1 MSSQRA
7 AGAALIKTHIK
18 CVCNELLEEMWNTRG
33 ITSCRRKEN
42 VSSFRHKAQEDES
55 SLSVGMLIS
64 DRRKSALNKVTVLS
78 ACKGRHVYTDGLI

>member
-1 MSSQRA
+1 MKYTWHYFMSQKR
-7 AGAALIKTHIK
+7 
-18 CVCNELLEEMWNTRG
+18 
-33 ITSCRRKEN
+33 
-42 VSSFRHKAQEDES
+42 SFRHKAQEDES